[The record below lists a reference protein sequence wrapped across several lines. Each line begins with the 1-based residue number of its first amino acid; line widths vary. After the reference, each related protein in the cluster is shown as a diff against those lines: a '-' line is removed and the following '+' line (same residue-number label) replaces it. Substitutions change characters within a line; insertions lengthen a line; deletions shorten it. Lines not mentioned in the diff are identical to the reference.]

1 MSALF
6 DYSRQ
11 VLWAHHRS
19 PYVRIIVLAVVIH
32 LLLFAFTPPF
42 QVKPYQLDAKAE
54 PPMKLADIHDYE
66 IPAPPPEVPLPPSEV
81 IPVESGGVDAPL
93 PPSFYDPAIIMPVST
108 FLAEKKPPKFYPFDE
123 APVLIKLT
131 APAYPKLARDAG
143 IQGEVRVKV
152 LVGRDGLVKEVS
164 ILESNVTDGME
175 QAALQAARQCHFKP
189 GKQRN
194 KPVPVQVMIPFM
206 FRLDDCD

>member
-1 MSALF
+1 MLTLF
-6 DYSRQ
+6 NYSRQ

-19 PYVRIIVLAVVIH
+19 PYVRILLLAVVIH

-42 QVKPYQLDAKAE
+42 QVKPYQLAKAD
-54 PPMKLADIHDYE
+54 PTMDVVDVPVYD
-66 IPAPPPEVPLPPSEV
+66 IPAPPPEVPLPPSKV
-81 IPVESGGVDAPL
+81 VPVESGGVDAPL
-93 PPSFYDPAIIMPVST
+93 PPSLYDNAIDIPFATIPSV
-108 FLAEKKPPKFYPFDE
+108 KKPQKFYPFDE

-143 IQGEVRVKV
+143 IQGEVKVKV

-175 QAALQAARQCHFKP
+175 QAALQAARQCRFKP

-194 KPVPVQVMIPFM
+194 KPVPVTVVIPFM
-206 FRLDDCD
+206 FRLDGCD